1 MILHEGVDKV
11 VDYNLADLIKWCSF
25 RPITADHPSWLRK
38 AFPARNPDD
47 LILLIEHFNEA
58 LKLISKAQNFNEK
71 NLTKSYSVIDANAVF
86 IGLERV
92 SDRELSNLY
101 STRRMGVHRLDKN
114 FRGTG
119 KHGFYQVLD
128 DFSIPEAYLLQTV
141 VQYFNDEELRLGAFL
156 RYLQFWNKFQQNI

>member
-1 MILHEGVDKV
+1 MVFISTNHSRPSK
-11 VDYNLADLIKWCSF
+11 LAAKSF
-25 RPITADHPSWLRK
+25 PGAKSRR
-38 AFPARNPDD
+38 F
-47 LILLIEHFNEA
+47 ILLIEHFNEA

-141 VQYFNDEELRLGAFL
+141 VQYFNDEELRLEAFL
-156 RYLQFWNKFQQNI
+156 RYLHFWNKFQQNI

>member
-1 MILHEGVDKV
+1 MNKILKF
-11 VDYNLADLIKWCSF
+11 ICSF
-25 RPITADHPSWLRK
+25 FFEFLFQA
-38 AFPARNPDD
+38 N
-47 LILLIEHFNEA
+47 
-58 LKLISKAQNFNEK
+58 KLINFHYESSTKSLKRIENLQTRYQSLKKAQNFNK
-71 NLTKSYSVIDANAVF
+71 RNLTKSYSVIDANAVF

-156 RYLQFWNKFQQNI
+156 RYLHFWNKFQHNI